1 MNYTDDVK
9 REIYAQVLSES
20 YDKKLSYLTG
30 VTKSLAQINAF
41 KKDDEILTYEIKD
54 AALANVVSNLLIELF
69 NIEHEIEYVNIDPK
83 MYVITLFGDKAN
95 SMLKSMHLSH
105 YEGDKFVEM
114 ANSSHIEKISNMEKA
129 EGYLQGIFSALG
141 SVYYP
146 HIDENLEKKDR
157 GYHLEIIF
165 LEKEHALSTQTMLE
179 ECKIPLT
186 YIERESTFAL
196 YSKNSERISDVLA
209 FLGASNAVLQLNNI
223 SAQLYMN
230 NEINRVSNIEAAN
243 MDKVAIANAKYI
255 EAIEQIDKKIG
266 IKHIQDEKIRLV
278 CDERLKDKLSSLSAL
293 ATKLNMTKSSLNR
306 IFAKILK
313 LRDSLEDK

>member
-1 MNYTDDVK
+1 MNYTDEVK

-20 YDKKLSYLTG
+20 HDKKLSYLTG

-54 AALANVVSNLLIELF
+54 ASLANVVSNLLMELF
-69 NIEHEIEYVNIDPK
+69 DIEHEIEYVDIEPK

-95 SMLKSMHLSH
+95 SMLKSMNLSH
-105 YEGDKFVEM
+105 YEGDNFVEM
-114 ANSSHIEKISNMEKA
+114 TNSSHIDKISNMEKA

-146 HIDENLEKKDR
+146 YLDENLEKKDR

-165 LEKEHALSTQTMLE
+165 LEKEHALSTQKMLD

-186 YIERESTFAL
+186 YIERETTFAL
-196 YSKNSERISDVLA
+196 YSKSSERISDVLA

-223 SAQLYMN
+223 SVQLYMN

-266 IKHIQDEKIRLV
+266 IKHIQDEKLRLV
-278 CDERLKDKLSSLSAL
+278 CEERLKDRLSSLSAL

-306 IFAKILK
+306 LFAKVLK
-313 LRDSLEDK
+313 LRDQLEEK